1 MLYFASASFAETA
14 LRLGKPALAPGFLLR
29 AHPHV
34 GPVMRALLAEAGRVP
49 DADWIARVASAIE
62 PINVA
67 GLCDPEKRHWYGV
80 DVADLLRSAP
90 RLESSPEAIQAMLRD
105 CGL

>member
-1 MLYFASASFAETA
+1 
-14 LRLGKPALAPGFLLR
+14 
-29 AHPHV
+29 
-34 GPVMRALLAEAGRVP
+34 
-49 DADWIARVASAIE
+49 VAAIIE

-80 DVADLLRSAP
+80 DTADLLQGSSK
-90 RLESSPEAIQAMLRD
+90 LESSPEAIQAMLQD

>member
-1 MLYFASASFAETA
+1 MGHDVERRKPLEQDGTTVLPTKTFIDTA
-14 LRLGKPALAPGFLLR
+14 AG
-29 AHPHV
+29 
-34 GPVMRALLAEAGRVP
+34 RALLADAGRAP
-49 DADWIARVASAIE
+49 DDAWIARVAATLE

-80 DVADLLRSAP
+80 DTADLLQGSSK
-90 RLESSPEAIQAMLRD
+90 LESSPEAIQAMLRD

>member
-1 MLYFASASFAETA
+1 
-14 LRLGKPALAPGFLLR
+14 
-29 AHPHV
+29 
-34 GPVMRALLAEAGRVP
+34 
-49 DADWIARVASAIE
+49 VASAIE